1 MKSEMIRIGTEVD
14 EQTALTFK
22 AWGKEEGRSR
32 KRHIA
37 IVLRRIAVIRKERP
51 EALKQIGL
59 AS

>member
-1 MKSEMIRIGTEVD
+1 MKSETVRIGTEVD

-37 IVLRRIAVIRKERP
+37 IILRRLAVIKKERP
-51 EALKQIGL
+51 EQLKAIGL
-59 AS
+59 AN